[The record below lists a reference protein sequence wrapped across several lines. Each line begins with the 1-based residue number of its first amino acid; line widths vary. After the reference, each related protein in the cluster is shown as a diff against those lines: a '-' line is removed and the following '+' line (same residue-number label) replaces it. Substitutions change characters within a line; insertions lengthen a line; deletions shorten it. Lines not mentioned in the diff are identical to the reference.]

1 MYSFIYLLGMVQK
14 WYHVLVSNTPITSS
28 TTGNTS
34 ASGTPAISGTPG
46 TISATGTL
54 WLWRTIEVSI
64 SPRNLSDMRYG
75 YFTMNLSVL
84 Y

>member
-14 WYHVLVSNTPITSS
+14 WYPVLVSNTPITSS

-54 WLWRTIEVSI
+54 TVENNWSQYFSTEFV
-64 SPRNLSDMRYG
+64 RYA
-75 YFTMNLSVL
+75 LRLL
-84 Y
+84 YHEP